1 MAAKNK
7 DSSVNVAA
15 LLPSLVRHKGWE
27 KQLDLHSIFPR
38 WQSLVNEDFAEHS
51 VPLKIKR
58 DVLWLEVENSSWL
71 QQLQYGKF
79 ELLADLNDFLRLGY
93 LKDIKMVLPSK
104 KDALSFNPD
113 AKGPAV
119 RFEPPSSEKIASF
132 QQQVGCI
139 EDEKCRDALMQFWY
153 LAEACRKKNE

>member
-1 MAAKNK
+1 MVAKKK
-7 DSSVNVAA
+7 DSSVNVAD

-38 WQSLVNEDFAEHS
+38 WQSLVNEDFAKHA
-51 VPLKIKR
+51 VPLKIVR
-58 DVLWLEVENSSWL
+58 EVLWLEVENSSWL

-104 KDALSFNPD
+104 KDKLSFNPEE
-113 AKGPAV
+113 KGPPI
-119 RFEPPSSEKIASF
+119 RFERPSSEKIASF
-132 QQQVGCI
+132 QQQVDCI
-139 EDEKCRDALMQFWY
+139 GDEKCRDALMQFWY
-153 LAEACRKKNE
+153 LANACKKSSE